1 VGPVGWAGRRGFGWP
16 RGSTA
21 GNQGW
26 GLDHLQ
32 TLVSMERRQS
42 ANTLTLVVWVVWGSL
57 VEAHVVQLVVV
68 LTLLVGKSLR
78 LSRSSR
84 GVRGSR
90 GSLLGVLRLLSWVSA
105 SRVRVVGLRTLSVA
119 ALCQY
124 TNNYLTCLAAP

>member
-1 VGPVGWAGRRGFGWP
+1 
-16 RGSTA
+16 
-21 GNQGW
+21 
-26 GLDHLQ
+26 
-32 TLVSMERRQS
+32 MERRRS
-42 ANTLTLVVWVVWGSL
+42 PNTLTLVVWVVWGSL

-84 GVRGSR
+84 GVRRSR
-90 GSLLGVLRLLSWVSA
+90 GSLLGVFRLLSWVSA
-105 SRVRVVGLRTLSVA
+105 SRVRVVGLRTLSVV